1 MGGWKCDRRWII
13 IHALTMQS
21 KGDIK
26 MRLKS
31 IVFAIVGLAL
41 TLSPVYAAAYKVDDA
56 HSTIGFKVRH
66 LFSNTQGNF
75 NKFEGAIDYEPG
87 KPETWKAEGKVDV
100 ASINTNNSKRDEH
113 LRSADFFDAA
123 GFPEITF
130 TTTKVTDATDTTAKL
145 EGTFKMHGVEKPV
158 VLGVTI
164 HGAGKDPW
172 GSTRAGFTAVTKIN
186 RKDFGITYN
195 QKLDNG
201 GLLLGEEVEI
211 TLEIEAVLV
220 P

>member
-1 MGGWKCDRRWII
+1 
-13 IHALTMQS
+13 
-21 KGDIK
+21 
-26 MRLKS
+26 MRFKS
-31 IVFAIVGLAL
+31 MSLAILGLGL
-41 TLSPVYAAAYKVDDA
+41 ILSPVHAATYKVDDA
-56 HSTIGFKVRH
+56 HTTIGFKVRH
-66 LFSNTQGNF
+66 LFSNVQGNF
-75 NKFEGAIDYEPG
+75 NKFEGTVDYEPG
-87 KPETWKAEGKVDV
+87 KPETWKAKGKIDA
-100 ASINTNNSKRDEH
+100 ASINTNNDKRDEH

-145 EGTFKMHGVEKPV
+145 EGLLTMHGTEKSV